1 MEEILQ
7 IFSEVAKDPLNY
19 GRRYK
24 ATSGKKIVG
33 YVCTYVP
40 EELILAAGAHPL
52 RLFGTKGELGLADA
66 HLQSYCC
73 SLVRGIMEEGLK
85 GGTDFLDGVIFPHTC
100 DSIQR
105 LSDLWRMNVPKG
117 FHLDAVLPVKL
128 HTESARSYFIAVLER
143 LRRDLE
149 RELKT
154 RISDDDLYRACELM
168 NEIRKRLQRIYE
180 LRCHDPSL
188 LAGDDLYNIVKGAM
202 IMDRL
207 QVNELLSKMTD
218 VLAARSQ
225 IENSGSSFFES
236 RGTAQNKPSV
246 RLIMAGGICN
256 HTRIQRLIEEAG
268 GTVIWDDLCTGSRY
282 FAAPIAAA
290 PAPLEAIA
298 DRYMGRAVC
307 PAKHAGLRNRAEHI
321 VSLVQEK
328 QARGVV
334 FLHLKF
340 CDPHAFDY
348 PYLRSALEEA
358 GIPSLLLE
366 VEDPLPAEGQL
377 RTRFEAFLEML

>member
-7 IFSEVAKDPLNY
+7 IFSEAAEDPLNY

-24 ATSGKKIVG
+24 AASGKKIVG

-52 RLFGTKGELGLADA
+52 RLFGTKGELGWADA

-85 GGTDFLDGVIFPHTC
+85 GGTDFLDGIVFPHTC

-117 FHLDAVLPVKL
+117 FHLDAVMPVKL

-143 LRRDLE
+143 LQRDLE
-149 RELKT
+149 RELRA
-154 RISDDDLYRACELM
+154 RISDDDLYHACEQM
-168 NEIRKRLQRIYE
+168 DEIRKRLQRIYE
-180 LRCHDPSL
+180 LRCGDPSL
-188 LAGDDLYNIVKGAM
+188 LAGDDLYTVVKGAM
-202 IMDRL
+202 IMDRR
-207 QVNELLSKMTD
+207 QVNELLSKLTD

-225 IENSGSSFFES
+225 IENSSPSSLES
-236 RGTAQNKPSV
+236 RGTARNKPSV
-246 RLIMAGGICN
+246 RLIMAGGVCN
-256 HTRIQRLIEEAG
+256 HPRIQRLIEEAG
-268 GTVIWDDLCTGSRY
+268 GTVVWDDLCTGSRY
-282 FAAPIAAA
+282 FAAPIAGT
-290 PAPLEAIA
+290 PAPLDALA
-298 DRYMGRAVC
+298 DRYTARDVC
-307 PAKHAGLRNRAEHI
+307 PAKHAGLRNRSEHI
-321 VSLVQEK
+321 VSLAQEK
-328 QARGVV
+328 QVRGVV
-334 FLHLKF
+334 FLQLKF

-348 PYLRSALEEA
+348 PYLRSALEKA